1 MTKEVY
7 MAITD
12 FGKAV
17 RKARI
22 EADVTL
28 AAMAAELETTPS
40 FLSALE
46 MGRKKIPADWIGK
59 IESYFARRGVLGV
72 QLGKLADVA
81 NKSVS
86 LEGLS
91 PAQQMLVAGFA
102 RVNLDDDQLA
112 RLRELLGATTK

>member
-1 MTKEVY
+1 

-22 EADVTL
+22 DAGATLVQMAD
-28 AAMAAELETTPS
+28 ELDTSPS

-46 MGRKKIPADWIGK
+46 MGRKKIPAAWVEK
-59 IESYFARRGVLGV
+59 IEAFFARHGVNGLD
-72 QLGKLADVA
+72 LAPLADVA

-86 LEGLS
+86 LDGLS

-102 RVNLDDDQLA
+102 RVNLNDQELA
-112 RLRELLGATTK
+112 NLRELLGATKRR

>member
-1 MTKEVY
+1 

-22 EADVTL
+22 DADVTL
-28 AAMAAELETTPS
+28 SSMANELNTTPS

-46 MGRKKIPADWIGK
+46 MGRKKIPMDWVTN
-59 IESYFARRGVLGV
+59 IEGFFGRRGIHLRLGA
-72 QLGKLADVA
+72 LADVA

-91 PAQQMLVAGFA
+91 PAQQVLLAGFA
-102 RVNLDDDQLA
+102 RVNLDQDELD
-112 RLRELLGATTK
+112 RFRSLLGGKGGQV